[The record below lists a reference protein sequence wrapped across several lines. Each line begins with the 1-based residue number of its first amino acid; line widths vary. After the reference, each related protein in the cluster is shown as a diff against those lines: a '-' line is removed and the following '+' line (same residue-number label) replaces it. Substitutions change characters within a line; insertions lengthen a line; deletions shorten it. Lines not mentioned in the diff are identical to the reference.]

1 MVGRFQNHNGKDED
15 GPLNEATSERAIGR
29 LEGKVDALVG
39 AVEEQTEKSE
49 RRYARIYQELEQI
62 RLDAAESR
70 RDVAELKV
78 KADAD
83 APTIS
88 EIKRWKERIIGMQ
101 MLSAFIAASFGGAL
115 VAGWKWLAVK
125 AGWQ

>member
-1 MVGRFQNHNGKDED
+1 MTET
-15 GPLNEATSERAIGR
+15 TSERAIGR
-29 LEGKVDALVG
+29 LEGKIEALVG
-39 AVEEQTEKSE
+39 AVEDQTEKSE

-70 RDVAELKV
+70 RDVADLK
-78 KADAD
+78 AQAAAD

-88 EIKRWKERIIGMQ
+88 EIKRWKERLIGMQ
-101 MLSAFIAASFGGAL
+101 MLVAFLAASFGGVV